1 MKINFTNI
9 LIGALVIGAF
19 LYLLNPRIFTS
30 EGFAGGFAGG
40 NGPANNTDTS
50 ALKPDQS
57 DMTSA
62 YVLGGIAGVLVFVFV
77 IWFFF
82 YRNK

>member
-1 MKINFTNI
+1 MKTNWTNI
-9 LIGALVIGAF
+9 LIGFAVVVLATYVV
-19 LYLLNPRIFTS
+19 YPS
-30 EGFAGGFAGG
+30 KEGFAGGIAGG
-40 NGPANNTDTS
+40 SGPANNTDTS
-50 ALKPDQS
+50 ALKPDPS

-62 YVLGGIAGVLVFVFV
+62 YVLGGIGGFLVFVFA